1 MKPFDR
7 NVPRTGAGE
16 RETPPPDLL
25 DVTPPAAS
33 REKAFE
39 CGGASPRPEPP
50 HDPGAVPGKRCPT
63 LFSCAKPLTLRAVLA
78 NDLVQVA
85 RGFCMGAADTVPG
98 VSGGTVALIL
108 GHYQR
113 LVTAVSRIDLEF
125 LGMIRRG
132 KFAVAA
138 RHADVRFLVSLAIGI
153 VLGVGLLAGLMHW
166 LLENRLP
173 ETFAVFFGLILG
185 SVVLV
190 RRQVDRWTPSR
201 WLGMLGGVVVA
212 VVISGLPV
220 AGEADA
226 AWFLFLAGSVA
237 ICAMILPGIS
247 GAFVLLLLGA
257 YHPVTGLIRDLVH
270 GDVSFAAVVT
280 LAAFAAGCLTGLLA
294 FTKLLRWLL
303 EHHRG
308 TTMSALVGLMLG
320 SISRLWPL
328 QAPTPE
334 TADLEMKFRRYE
346 YVLPGDWGGS
356 LWGLALLAIVAAAGV
371 LVIETWAAGRSRP
384 GGAPSDWEKPTP
396 END

>member
-16 RETPPPDLL
+16 RETPPPDAVRG
-25 DVTPPAAS
+25 DAS
-33 REKAFE
+33 E
-39 CGGASPRPEPP
+39 CARPSPTPEPP
-50 HDPGAVPGKRCPT
+50 HDPGAASGERCPT
-63 LFSCAKPLTLRAVLA
+63 PFSGAPFSGAKPLTLRAVLA

-98 VSGGTVALIL
+98 VSGGTVALVL

-270 GDVSFAAVVT
+270 GDVSVAAVVT

-328 QAPTPE
+328 QVPTPE

-346 YVLPGDWGGS
+346 YVPPGDWGGS
-356 LWGLALLAIVAAAGV
+356 LWGLALLAVAAAAAV

-384 GGAPSDWEKPTP
+384 GEAPSDWESPTP